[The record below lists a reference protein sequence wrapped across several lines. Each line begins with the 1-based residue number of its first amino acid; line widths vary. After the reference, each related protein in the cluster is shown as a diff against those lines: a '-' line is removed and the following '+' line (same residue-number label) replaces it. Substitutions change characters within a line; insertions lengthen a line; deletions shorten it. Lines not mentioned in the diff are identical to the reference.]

1 MGLVAPRHVE
11 SSQSRDQTHV
21 PCIGRVL
28 NYFTTRGSLKGF
40 FFKLIYFISGCLVSS
55 LLRELFSSGA
65 EKVLLSS
72 VWASHSHCGGF
83 SCFGP
88 QALGHMGFSS
98 WDHGLSN
105 AGTRLKNIGSVVMV
119 HRFSCSG
126 AYGIFLDQGSNPC
139 LLHWKADS
147 LPLNH

>member
-1 MGLVAPRHVE
+1 M
-11 SSQSRDQTHV
+11 
-21 PCIGRVL
+21 
-28 NYFTTRGSLKGF
+28 
-40 FFKLIYFISGCLVSS
+40 SS